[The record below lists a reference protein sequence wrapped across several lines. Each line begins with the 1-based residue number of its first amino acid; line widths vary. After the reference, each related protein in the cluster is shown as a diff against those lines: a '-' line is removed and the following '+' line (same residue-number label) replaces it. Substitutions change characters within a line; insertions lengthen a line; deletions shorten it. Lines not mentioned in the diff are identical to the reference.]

1 MGKLNAGLTEYKTSV
16 AELLNCILFRYLLLS
31 SGFNDEECE
40 RQKNIMV
47 ARLGDLEEQAYRC
60 VGHQFSLTSTED
72 LSQVKQIPCCN

>member
-1 MGKLNAGLTEYKTSV
+1 M
-16 AELLNCILFRYLLLS
+16 S

-72 LSQVKQIPCCN
+72 LSQVKHISCYGENLKNSHK